1 MTDFKSW
8 QERLLVAGGQ
18 LPDRIAYTRKS
29 TAGEDRQVA
38 SHDQQI
44 QEIAREFGPVT
55 PTWWWKDSCTG
66 TTFDRPDFQDL
77 LDFCRTNP
85 RPSGDPGRFEL
96 YDPSRFGRTLTR
108 DGRPDIFGFLAAYNQ
123 FEETGW
129 ELHFVTVPRTGSDI
143 ADVVTMALYAYAA
156 ALYSTN
162 LSTTV
167 TRGMR
172 GAAA

>member
-1 MTDFKSW
+1 M
-8 QERLLVAGGQ
+8 
-18 LPDRIAYTRKS
+18 
-29 TAGEDRQVA
+29 
-38 SHDQQI
+38 
-44 QEIAREFGPVT
+44 T

-156 ALYSTN
+156 APT
-162 LSTTV
+162 LSV
-167 TRGMR
+167 V
-172 GAAA
+172 AAAHGTAAPPPACRRGEHECRVRQPE